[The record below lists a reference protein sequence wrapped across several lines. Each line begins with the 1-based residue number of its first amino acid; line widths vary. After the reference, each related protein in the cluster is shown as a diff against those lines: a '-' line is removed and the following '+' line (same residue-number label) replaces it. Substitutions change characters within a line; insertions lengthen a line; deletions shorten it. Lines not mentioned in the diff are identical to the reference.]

1 VNSEAARRARRKA
14 IAEDLRQAY
23 TDEEASPPE
32 WLDLFN
38 SSRDAAAA
46 IKTDIEAETARFVD
60 EPDIRRALA
69 RRDRVAAS
77 VTERVNAVNAKIRRM
92 NLLAPDPRFTRAT
105 IDADALLRP
114 LFRSTRRR
122 PD

>member
-1 VNSEAARRARRKA
+1 MNPDAARRARRKA
-14 IAEDLRQAY
+14 IAEDLRRAL

-32 WLDLFN
+32 WLDLFGDT
-38 SSRDAAAA
+38 RDAIAE
-46 IKTDIEAETARFVD
+46 IRSDLEAETARFVD

-69 RRDRVAAS
+69 RRDRIAAN
-77 VTERVNAVNAKIRRM
+77 VTERVNAVNIKIRRM
-92 NLLAPDPRFTRAT
+92 NLLAPDSRFTRVT

-114 LFRSTRRR
+114 LYRSTRRR